1 MYKNFNLTDEERKQ
15 ILESHSSHGYK
26 KPMKD
31 RLPFRLAEEKLSSMI
46 NESMAQA
53 AIADAESKMSG
64 GEKPD
69 PNVVNQIKQCITKN
83 QLTRLGFLTTASG
96 AYALGIIAMLI
107 SNPVGLAVGGILALS
122 SVIVIFITGL
132 PEDQGGLGADPAKD
146 VKALLSCVGI

>member
-46 NESMAQA
+46 NESMAQT

-64 GEKPD
+64 GETPD
-69 PNVVNQIKQCITKN
+69 PNVVNQIKQCITKK
-83 QLTRLGFLTTASG
+83 QLTSLSFLTTAAGS
-96 AYALGIIAMLI
+96 YALGVVALLTMSGVGAAAGGVLAIASI
-107 SNPVGLAVGGILALS
+107 
-122 SVIVIFITGL
+122 IVIFITGL
-132 PEDQGGLGADPAKD
+132 SEKDGGLGSDPSKD
-146 VKALLSCVGI
+146 VKSLLSCMGM